1 MEISAN
7 CIFVLKIF
15 KYNDQ
20 LAPGGGGGGAVG
32 FVVGVVA
39 VVVGEVV
46 DGVVGVVVGI
56 SAFALHLE
64 GLENI
69 AFFFASYIST
79 QEATLPTPALHF
91 SDSFCIS
98 WLE

>member
-1 MEISAN
+1 MEISTN
-7 CIFVLKIF
+7 CIFVVKKF
-15 KYNDQ
+15 KCNDQ
-20 LAPGGGGGGAVG
+20 LAPGGGGGGVVG

-39 VVVGEVV
+39 VVVGVV
-46 DGVVGVVVGI
+46 DVVVGAVVGI

-91 SDSFCIS
+91 LDSFCIS